1 MTTVCVCVRVCVCV
15 CGWVCVRACVQDL
28 NVYPVRLFYSRVHR
42 MKHGLAITARQLQP
56 TGGCGDQVNPLAV
69 HLFTNSEKR
78 LTVSLE
84 FGFGCPVLV
93 GLNNFVVL
101 YVCEATDTASRG
113 TP

>member
-1 MTTVCVCVRVCVCV
+1 M
-15 CGWVCVRACVQDL
+15 RACVQDL

-78 LTVSLE
+78 L
-84 FGFGCPVLV
+84 
-93 GLNNFVVL
+93 NNFVVL

>member
-1 MTTVCVCVRVCVCV
+1 
-15 CGWVCVRACVQDL
+15 VRACVQDL

-69 HLFTNSEKR
+69 NLFTNSEKR